1 MLASSAGILERSCS
15 FFEVGNKLFA
25 MVEASCLEQGKKK
38 ASKKHPPVIAL
49 RQ

>member
-15 FFEVGNKLFA
+15 FSEVGKKLFA
-25 MVEASCLEQGKKK
+25 MVGAGEEK
-38 ASKKHPPVIAL
+38 ASKKHPPVITL